1 MEAPLPTAAATTPLN
16 PNQARSSITSILLI
30 SIVLFLLSGDDP
42 AVQVQQEDALRT
54 LEYQQGNYTAWLNG
68 TASNFTLEDTTN
80 VTSPIVDALLPARL
94 PIDSSKNSYY
104 TNITGLPIDSSK
116 NSYYT
121 NITGFVNGPAKFVNL
136 TDPSPSNYTGNWNKT
151 VGPLVSGLNYTKVNA
166 SLGDFHWAEIDKIAG
181 NVREL
186 RINQSTPYSFL
197 AGHID
202 FVNSK
207 DDTLV
212 NYQLEDFV
220 NSRDDTLVNYQL
232 EGIHFFEDGSIYGLM
247 EPRGLEPDLRQ
258 LISLVP
264 TPLQN
269 ATAYAIKDE
278 IDRQIHVLQ
287 DRIKNPGGGQVEDKN
302 SITTC
307 AFQLYGRIKAADF
320 PVYLMQELESETE
333 NPTGNS
339 ITTCAFQL
347 YGRIKAA
354 DFPVYLM
361 QELESETENPTGVRT
376 VSRPPLNLKGLILSP
391 DCAVALTFDDA
402 VGMQATIFWQKATL
416 YSFVA
421 SICYFIILKLIVRQ
435 METSR
440 TPSSIA
446 KISRWTFALQAIADA
461 YSFVGHVTVGIVSE
475 SRSSLSIIAPGF
487 LAATL
492 FLVFEVRFSML
503 IHQIQGPEDAVMRTP
518 ITPAPTAPPTTDE
531 AEAPLLTNEPAV
543 APAPLQTSTPSTWMV
558 RVRRT
563 IDSVRSFVDSMTDPD
578 SKFWIMILFA
588 FLFLVQITVSPRLVL
603 YAIGALYSFWVPQIM
618 RNVKRG
624 TRKALQKRYVIGTT
638 LCRLFFPL
646 YIFVCPGNVLFA
658 ERQPW
663 IWLVAGWALLQC
675 AVLVGQEY
683 LGPSFFLPKG
693 LVEIE
698 LYDWH
703 PPIARP
709 DAEAPNPS
717 LGDCAIC
724 MDDILLDSPDANG
737 GTREGASLLAGVG
750 MGPKCV
756 YAVAPCHHMFHTKC
770 LEQWLAIKVRAK
782 L

>member
-1 MEAPLPTAAATTPLN
+1 MEAPLPTTAATTPLN

-80 VTSPIVDALLPARL
+80 VTSPIVDALLPAR
-94 PIDSSKNSYY
+94 
-104 TNITGLPIDSSK
+104 LPIDSSK

-212 NYQLEDFV
+212 NYQLE
-220 NSRDDTLVNYQL
+220 
-232 EGIHFFEDGSIYGLM
+232 GIHFFEDGSIYGLM

-269 ATAYAIKDE
+269 VTAYAIKDE

-287 DRIKNPGGGQVEDKN
+287 DRIKNPGGGQVEDK
-302 SITTC
+302 
-307 AFQLYGRIKAADF
+307 
-320 PVYLMQELESETE
+320 
-333 NPTGNS
+333 NS

>member
-1 MEAPLPTAAATTPLN
+1 METPLPGAAATTPLN

-42 AVQVQQEDALRT
+42 SVQAQQEDTLRS
-54 LEYQQGNYTAWLNG
+54 LEYQQSNYTAWLNG

-80 VTSPIVDALLPARL
+80 ITSPIVDALLPARL
-94 PIDSSKNSYY
+94 PIDDLKQSYF
-104 TNITGLPIDSSK
+104 TNT
-116 NSYYT
+116 
-121 NITGFVNGPAKFVNL
+121 TGFVNGMATFFNL
-136 TDPSPSNYTGNWNKT
+136 SDPSFNHTWNWNKT
-151 VGPLVSGLNYTKVNA
+151 VGPLVSGLNQTRLNA
-166 SLGDFHWAEIDKIAG
+166 SLGDFHWAGIDKIAG

-207 DDTLV
+207 DDV
-212 NYQLEDFV
+212 
-220 NSRDDTLVNYQL
+220 LVNYQL

-258 LISLVP
+258 LIPLVP
-264 TPLQN
+264 ASLQN
-269 ATAYAIKDE
+269 MTAYAIKDE

-287 DRIKNPGGGQVEDKN
+287 DKIKNSGGGQAEDKN
-302 SITTC
+302 SVTTC
-307 AFQLYGRIKAADF
+307 SFQLYSQIKAADF
-320 PVYLMQELESETE
+320 PVYLMQELESEME
-333 NPTGNS
+333 DPTG
-339 ITTCAFQL
+339 A
-347 YGRIKAA
+347 
-354 DFPVYLM
+354 
-361 QELESETENPTGVRT
+361 RT
-376 VSRPPLNLKGLILSP
+376 VSRPPLKLDGLILSP
-391 DCAVALTFDDA
+391 DCAVALTFKDA
-402 VGMQATIFWQKATL
+402 VGMQASIFWEKATL
-416 YSFVA
+416 YSFIA
-421 SICYFIILKLIVRQ
+421 SICYFVILKLIVRQ

-503 IHQIQGPEDAVMRTP
+503 IHQIQGPEDAVMRAP
-518 ITPAPTAPPTTDE
+518 ITPTPNAVPTTNE
-531 AEAPLLTNEPAV
+531 AETPLLADQPEATPTLPQA
-543 APAPLQTSTPSTWMV
+543 STPPGWMV
-558 RVRRT
+558 RVRR
-563 IDSVRSFVDSMTDPD
+563 IADGARSFVDSMTDPD

-646 YIFVCPGNVLFA
+646 YIFLCPGNVLFA

-675 AVLVGQEY
+675 AILVGQEY

-709 DAEAPNPS
+709 DAEAPNRS

-724 MDDILLDSPDANG
+724 MDDILLDSADVSG
-737 GTREGASLLAGVG
+737 GAKEGASLLAGVG

-756 YAVAPCHHMFHTKC
+756 YAIAPCHHMFHTKC

>member
-1 MEAPLPTAAATTPLN
+1 METPIAGAAATTPLN
-16 PNQARSSITSILLI
+16 PNQARSSITSLLLI

-54 LEYQQGNYTAWLNG
+54 LEYQQSNYTSWLNG

-80 VTSPIVDALLPARL
+80 VTSPVVNALLPARL
-94 PIDSSKNSYY
+94 PIDNSKGSYF
-104 TNITGLPIDSSK
+104 
-116 NSYYT
+116 T
-121 NITGFVNGPAKFVNL
+121 NITGFINGQATFFNL
-136 TDPSPSNYTGNWNKT
+136 SDPSPSNYTWNWNKT
-151 VGPLVSGLNYTKVNA
+151 AGPLVSGLNHTQVNA
-166 SLGDFHWAEIDKIAG
+166 SLGDFLWSGIDKIAG

-186 RINQSTPYSFL
+186 RINQSASYSFL

-207 DDTLV
+207 DDVLV
-212 NYQLEDFV
+212 NYQLD
-220 NSRDDTLVNYQL
+220 
-232 EGIHFFEDGSIYGLM
+232 GIHFFEDGLIYGLM

-258 LISLVP
+258 LIPLVP
-264 TPLQN
+264 TPRQN
-269 ATAYAIKDE
+269 ATSYAIKDE
-278 IDRQIHVLQ
+278 IDRQIRVLQ
-287 DRIKNPGGGQVEDKN
+287 DRIKSPGGGQAEDKN

-307 AFQLYGRIKAADF
+307 SFQLYGQIKAAEF

-333 NPTGNS
+333 DPTG
-339 ITTCAFQL
+339 I
-347 YGRIKAA
+347 
-354 DFPVYLM
+354 
-361 QELESETENPTGVRT
+361 RT
-376 VSRPPLNLKGLILSP
+376 VSRPPLKISGLILSP

-402 VGMQATIFWQKATL
+402 VGMQATIFWRKATL

-421 SICYFIILKLIVRQ
+421 AICYFIILKLIVRQ

-440 TPSSIA
+440 TPASVA

-475 SRSSLSIIAPGF
+475 SRSSLSIIVPGF

-492 FLVFEVRFSML
+492 FLVFEVRFSMI
-503 IHQIQGPEDAVMRTP
+503 IHQIQGPEDAVMRAP
-518 ITPAPTAPPTTDE
+518 ITPAPITPPTTDE
-531 AEAPLLTNEPAV
+531 VETPLLANQPTV
-543 APAPLQTSTPSTWMV
+543 APQTSAPSVWMV
-558 RVRRT
+558 RVRRA
-563 IDSVRSFVDSMTDPD
+563 IDATRSFVDSMTDPD

-603 YAIGALYSFWVPQIM
+603 YAIGALYSFWIPQIM

-658 ERQPW
+658 EPQPW

-709 DAEAPNPS
+709 DAEAPSPS

-724 MDDILLDSPDANG
+724 MDDILLDSADASGATKEG
-737 GTREGASLLAGVG
+737 GSLLAGVG
-750 MGPKCV
+750 MGTKCV

-770 LEQWLAIKVRAK
+770 LEQWLAIKNICPQCRRS
-782 L
+782 LPPL

>member
-1 MEAPLPTAAATTPLN
+1 MEAPLPGAAATTPLN

-94 PIDSSKNSYY
+94 PIDSSKNSYF
-104 TNITGLPIDSSK
+104 
-116 NSYYT
+116 T
-121 NITGFVNGPAKFVNL
+121 NITGFVNGPATFFNL
-136 TDPSPSNYTGNWNKT
+136 TDPSPSNYTWNWDKSA
-151 VGPLVSGLNYTKVNA
+151 GPLVSGLNYTKVNA
-166 SLGDFHWAEIDKIAG
+166 SLGDFHWSGIDKIAG

-207 DDTLV
+207 DD
-212 NYQLEDFV
+212 
-220 NSRDDTLVNYQL
+220 SLVNYQL

-287 DRIKNPGGGQVEDKN
+287 DRIKNPSGGQVEDN
-302 SITTC
+302 
-307 AFQLYGRIKAADF
+307 
-320 PVYLMQELESETE
+320 
-333 NPTGNS
+333 NS

-376 VSRPPLNLKGLILSP
+376 VSRPPLKLNGLILSP

-503 IHQIQGPEDAVMRTP
+503 IHQIQGPEDAVMRAP

-531 AEAPLLTNEPAV
+531 AEAPLLMNQPAV
-543 APAPLQTSTPSTWMV
+543 TPAPSQTSAPSTWMV

-563 IDSVRSFVDSMTDPD
+563 IDSLRLFVDSMTDPD

-737 GTREGASLLAGVG
+737 GTKEGASLLAGVG

-770 LEQWLAIKVRAK
+770 LEQWLAIKVCAK

>member
-1 MEAPLPTAAATTPLN
+1 METPLPGATTTTPLN

-42 AVQVQQEDALRT
+42 SVQAQQEDTLQS
-54 LEYQQGNYTAWLNG
+54 LEYQKSNYTAWLNG

-80 VTSPIVDALLPARL
+80 ITSPIVNALLPARL
-94 PIDSSKNSYY
+94 PIDDSKESYFIN
-104 TNITGLPIDSSK
+104 T
-116 NSYYT
+116 
-121 NITGFVNGPAKFVNL
+121 TGFVNGPATFFNL
-136 TDPSPSNYTGNWNKT
+136 SDSSSFSNYTWNWNKT

-166 SLGDFHWAEIDKIAG
+166 SLGDFNWTGIDKIAG

-207 DDTLV
+207 DDV
-212 NYQLEDFV
+212 
-220 NSRDDTLVNYQL
+220 LVNYQL

-247 EPRGLEPDLRQ
+247 EPRGFEPDLRQ
-258 LISLVP
+258 LIPLVP
-264 TPLQN
+264 ASLQN
-269 ATAYAIKDE
+269 ITSYAIKDE
-278 IDRQIHVLQ
+278 IDRQILVLK
-287 DRIKNPGGGQVEDKN
+287 DRIKNSGGGQAEDKN
-302 SITTC
+302 SVTTC
-307 AFQLYGRIKAADF
+307 SFQLYSQIKAADF

-333 NPTGNS
+333 DPTG
-339 ITTCAFQL
+339 L
-347 YGRIKAA
+347 
-354 DFPVYLM
+354 
-361 QELESETENPTGVRT
+361 RT
-376 VSRPPLNLKGLILSP
+376 VSRPPLKLNGLILSP
-391 DCAVALTFDDA
+391 DCAVALTFKDA

-421 SICYFIILKLIVRQ
+421 SICYFVILKLIVRQ

-503 IHQIQGPEDAVMRTP
+503 IHQIQGPEDAVMRAP
-518 ITPAPTAPPTTDE
+518 ITPAPNAAPTSDE
-531 AEAPLLTNEPAV
+531 AETPLLADQPTVTPTPPQTN
-543 APAPLQTSTPSTWMV
+543 APPGWMV
-558 RVRRT
+558 RIRR
-563 IDSVRSFVDSMTDPD
+563 IAEAARSFVDNMTDPD

-603 YAIGALYSFWVPQIM
+603 YAIGALYSFWVPQII

-646 YIFVCPGNVLFA
+646 YIFLCPGNVLFA

-675 AVLVGQEY
+675 TVLVGQEY

-709 DAEAPNPS
+709 DAEAPNRS

-737 GTREGASLLAGVG
+737 GAKEGASLLAGVG

-756 YAVAPCHHMFHTKC
+756 YAIAPCQHMFHTKC
-770 LEQWLAIKVRAK
+770 LEQWLAIKVCAK

>member
-1 MEAPLPTAAATTPLN
+1 MEAPLPGATATTPFN
-16 PNQARSSITSILLI
+16 PNQARSSITSLLLI

-42 AVQVQQEDALRT
+42 AVQVQQATFFNLSD
-54 LEYQQGNYTAWLNG
+54 
-68 TASNFTLEDTTN
+68 
-80 VTSPIVDALLPARL
+80 PA
-94 PIDSSKNSYY
+94 
-104 TNITGLPIDSSK
+104 
-116 NSYYT
+116 
-121 NITGFVNGPAKFVNL
+121 
-136 TDPSPSNYTGNWNKT
+136 PSNYTWNWNQT
-151 VGPLVSGLNYTKVNA
+151 AGPLVSGLNHTKVNA
-166 SLGDFHWAEIDKIAG
+166 SLGDFHWAGIDKIAG

-186 RINQSTPYSFL
+186 KINRTTPYAFL

-207 DDTLV
+207 DDV
-212 NYQLEDFV
+212 
-220 NSRDDTLVNYQL
+220 LVNYQL

-258 LISLVP
+258 LIPLVP

-287 DRIKNPGGGQVEDKN
+287 DRIKNPGGGQAEDKN

-307 AFQLYGRIKAADF
+307 SFQLYGQIKAADF
-320 PVYLMQELESETE
+320 PAYLMQELESETE
-333 NPTGNS
+333 
-339 ITTCAFQL
+339 
-347 YGRIKAA
+347 
-354 DFPVYLM
+354 D
-361 QELESETENPTGVRT
+361 PTGVRT
-376 VSRPPLNLKGLILSP
+376 VSRPPLKLNGLILSP
-391 DCAVALTFDDA
+391 DCAVALTFKDA
-402 VGMQATIFWQKATL
+402 VGMQATIFWQKATS
-416 YSFVA
+416 YAFVA
-421 SICYFIILKLIVRQ
+421 SVCYFIILKLIVRQ

-440 TPSSIA
+440 TPSAIA

-503 IHQIQGPEDAVMRTP
+503 IHQIQGPEDAVMRAP
-518 ITPAPTAPPTTDE
+518 IIPSPTAPTATDE
-531 AEAPLLTNEPAV
+531 AETPLLTNQ
-543 APAPLQTSTPSTWMV
+543 QTATPTPPQPNPPSAWMV
-558 RVRRT
+558 QVRRT
-563 IDSVRSFVDSMTDPD
+563 FDAARLFVDSMTDPD
-578 SKFWIMILFA
+578 SKFL
-588 FLFLVQITVSPRLVL
+588 QITVSPRLVL

-646 YIFVCPGNVLFA
+646 CK
-658 ERQPW
+658 
-663 IWLVAGWALLQC
+663 
-675 AVLVGQEY
+675 
-683 LGPSFFLPKG
+683 SFDLPPMNPKLNGYSKISLSARVMSFLPNVS

-724 MDDILLDSPDANG
+724 MDDILLDSPDASG
-737 GTREGASLLAGVG
+737 GKEGASLLAGVG
-750 MGPKCV
+750 MGTKCV

-770 LEQWLAIKVRAK
+770 LEQWLAIK
-782 L
+782 

>member
-1 MEAPLPTAAATTPLN
+1 MEAPPAGGTTTTTPFN
-16 PNQARSSITSILLI
+16 PNQARSSVTSLLLI

-42 AVQVQQEDALRT
+42 AAQAQQEDALRT
-54 LEYQQGNYTAWLNG
+54 LQYQQGNYTAWLNG

-80 VTSPIVDALLPARL
+80 VTSPIVDTLLPARL
-94 PIDSSKNSYY
+94 PIDSSKGSYF
-104 TNITGLPIDSSK
+104 
-116 NSYYT
+116 T
-121 NITGFVNGPAKFVNL
+121 NITGFVNGPATFFNL
-136 TDPSPSNYTGNWNKT
+136 SDPSPSNYTWNWNKT
-151 VGPLVSGLNYTKVNA
+151 AGPLISGLNHTKVNA
-166 SLGDFHWAEIDKIAG
+166 SLGGFHWSGIDKIAG

-186 RINQSTPYSFL
+186 RINESAPYTFL

-207 DDTLV
+207 DDVLV
-212 NYQLEDFV
+212 NYQLEA
-220 NSRDDTLVNYQL
+220 
-232 EGIHFFEDGSIYGLM
+232 IHFFEDGSIYGLM

-258 LISLVP
+258 LIPLVP

-269 ATAYAIKDE
+269 ATSYAIKDE
-278 IDRQIHVLQ
+278 IDRQIRVLQ
-287 DRIKNPGGGQVEDKN
+287 DRIKNPGGSQAEDKN

-307 AFQLYGRIKAADF
+307 SFQLYGQIKAADF
-320 PVYLMQELESETE
+320 PLYLMQELESEIE
-333 NPTGNS
+333 DPTG
-339 ITTCAFQL
+339 I
-347 YGRIKAA
+347 
-354 DFPVYLM
+354 
-361 QELESETENPTGVRT
+361 RT
-376 VSRPPLNLKGLILSP
+376 VSRPPLKLSGLILSP
-391 DCAVALTFDDA
+391 DCAVALTFKDA

-421 SICYFIILKLIVRQ
+421 SICYFIILKLIVQQ

-503 IHQIQGPEDAVMRTP
+503 IHQIQGPEDAVMRAP

-531 AEAPLLTNEPAV
+531 AQTPLLTNQPAV
-543 APAPLQTSTPSTWMV
+543 ASTTSQTSAPAAWMV
-558 RVRRT
+558 RVRRG
-563 IDSVRSFVDSMTDPD
+563 IDTARTFVDSMTDPD
-578 SKFWIMILFA
+578 SKFCKDYDIICLF
-588 FLFLVQITVSPRLVL
+588 VSSSDHGVASVGTLCDWGPLLVL
-603 YAIGALYSFWVPQIM
+603 DTPDNEEREERHAQGIAETICNWNNALSSVLPTLHLCLS
-618 RNVKRG
+618 G
-624 TRKALQKRYVIGTT
+624 KA
-638 LCRLFFPL
+638 
-646 YIFVCPGNVLFA
+646 
-658 ERQPW
+658 W

-724 MDDILLDSPDANG
+724 MDDIMLDSPDASG
-737 GTREGASLLAGVG
+737 GTKEGSSLLAGVG
-750 MGPKCV
+750 MGTKCV
-756 YAVAPCHHMFHTKC
+756 YAIAPCQHMFHTKC
-770 LEQWLAIKVRAK
+770 LEQWLAIKVQYLSPVSKITAALVVSRSRIRGTGYYFIAS
-782 L
+782 LQTVVDSHTIHMHMLQVPTL

>member
-1 MEAPLPTAAATTPLN
+1 MEAPLAGAATTTSLN
-16 PNQARSSITSILLI
+16 PNQARSSLTSLLLI

-54 LEYQQGNYTAWLNG
+54 LEYQQSNYTAWLNG

-94 PIDSSKNSYY
+94 PIDGSKRSYF
-104 TNITGLPIDSSK
+104 
-116 NSYYT
+116 T
-121 NITGFVNGPAKFVNL
+121 NITGFVNGPATFFNL
-136 TDPSPSNYTGNWNKT
+136 SDPSPSNYTWNWNKT
-151 VGPLVSGLNYTKVNA
+151 AGPLVSGLNHTKANA
-166 SLGDFHWAEIDKIAG
+166 SLGNFHWSGIDKIAG

-186 RINQSTPYSFL
+186 RINESTPYSFL

-207 DDTLV
+207 DDVLV
-212 NYQLEDFV
+212 NYQLDA
-220 NSRDDTLVNYQL
+220 
-232 EGIHFFEDGSIYGLM
+232 IHFFEEGSIYGLM

-258 LISLVP
+258 LIPLVP
-264 TPLQN
+264 TPVQN
-269 ATAYAIKDE
+269 ITSYAIKDE
-278 IDRQIHVLQ
+278 IDRQIRVLQ
-287 DRIKNPGGGQVEDKN
+287 DRIKNPGGGQAEDKN

-307 AFQLYGRIKAADF
+307 SFQLYGQIKAAEF

-333 NPTGNS
+333 
-339 ITTCAFQL
+339 
-347 YGRIKAA
+347 
-354 DFPVYLM
+354 
-361 QELESETENPTGVRT
+361 EPTGVRT
-376 VSRPPLNLKGLILSP
+376 VTRPPLRLSGLILSP
-391 DCAVALTFDDA
+391 DCAVALTFKDA
-402 VGMQATIFWQKATL
+402 VGMQATIFWQKATM

-421 SICYFIILKLIVRQ
+421 SICYFVILRLIVRQ

-440 TPSSIA
+440 TPASIA

-503 IHQIQGPEDAVMRTP
+503 IHQIQGPEDAVMRAP
-518 ITPAPTAPPTTDE
+518 VTPAPTAPPTTDE
-531 AEAPLLTNEPAV
+531 AETPLLSNPPAV
-543 APAPLQTSTPSTWMV
+543 ALTSPQTNTPSAWMV
-558 RVRRT
+558 RVRRG
-563 IDSVRSFVDSMTDPD
+563 IDAARSFIDSMTDPD

-603 YAIGALYSFWVPQIM
+603 YAVGALYSFWVPQIM

-663 IWLVAGWALLQC
+663 IWLVAGWALFQC
-675 AVLVGQEY
+675 AVLAGQEY

-709 DAEAPNPS
+709 DTEAPNPS

-724 MDDILLDSPDANG
+724 MDDILLETPDTSG
-737 GTREGASLLAGVG
+737 GTESGSLLAGVG
-750 MGPKCV
+750 MGTKCV
-756 YAVAPCHHMFHTKC
+756 YAVAPCHHIFHTKC
-770 LEQWLAIKVRAK
+770 LEQWLAIKNICPQCRRS
-782 L
+782 LPPL

>member
-1 MEAPLPTAAATTPLN
+1 MEAPLPGATATTPLN
-16 PNQARSSITSILLI
+16 PNQARSSITSLLLI

-42 AVQVQQEDALRT
+42 AVQVQQEDALRS
-54 LEYQQGNYTAWLNG
+54 LEFQKNNYTAWLNG

-80 VTSPIVDALLPARL
+80 ITSPIIDALLPARL
-94 PIDSSKNSYY
+94 PIDSSKGSYF
-104 TNITGLPIDSSK
+104 
-116 NSYYT
+116 T
-121 NITGFVNGPAKFVNL
+121 NITGFINGPATFFNL
-136 TDPSPSNYTGNWNKT
+136 SDPEPSNYTWDWNT
-151 VGPLVSGLNYTKVNA
+151 TAGPLVSGLNYTKVNA
-166 SLGDFHWAEIDKIAG
+166 SLGDFHWAGIDKIAG

-186 RINQSTPYSFL
+186 RINQTTPYAFL

-207 DDTLV
+207 DDV
-212 NYQLEDFV
+212 
-220 NSRDDTLVNYQL
+220 LVNYQL

-258 LISLVP
+258 LIPLVP

-269 ATAYAIKDE
+269 GTAYAIKDE
-278 IDRQIHVLQ
+278 IDRQIRVLQ
-287 DRIKNPGGGQVEDKN
+287 DRIKNPGGGQAEDKN

-307 AFQLYGRIKAADF
+307 SFQLYG
-320 PVYLMQELESETE
+320 Q
-333 NPTGNS
+333 
-339 ITTCAFQL
+339 
-347 YGRIKAA
+347 IKAA

-376 VSRPPLNLKGLILSP
+376 VSRPPLKLNGLILSP
-391 DCAVALTFDDA
+391 DCAVALTFKDA
-402 VGMQATIFWQKATL
+402 VGMQATIFWQKATS

-440 TPSSIA
+440 TPSAIA

-503 IHQIQGPEDAVMRTP
+503 IHQIQGPEDAVMRAP
-518 ITPAPTAPPTTDE
+518 ITPAPIAPPATDE
-531 AEAPLLTNEPAV
+531 AETPLLSSQQAATPT
-543 APAPLQTSTPSTWMV
+543 PPQTSGWMV

-563 IDSVRSFVDSMTDPD
+563 IDAVRSFVDSMTDPD

-709 DAEAPNPS
+709 DVEAPNRS

-724 MDDILLDSPDANG
+724 MDDILLDSPDASG
-737 GTREGASLLAGVG
+737 GKEGASLLAGVG
-750 MGPKCV
+750 MGAKCV